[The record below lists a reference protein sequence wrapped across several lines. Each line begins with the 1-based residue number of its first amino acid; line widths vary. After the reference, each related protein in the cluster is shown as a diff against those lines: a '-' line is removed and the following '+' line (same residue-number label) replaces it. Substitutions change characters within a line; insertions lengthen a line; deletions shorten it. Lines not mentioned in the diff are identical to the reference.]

1 MNWQKGLI
9 RGKIKFKEP
18 LRDKTTFK
26 IGGSAKFFI
35 EPKDIEDLKLLINL
49 LKRDKIPHLVMGAG
63 SNLLISDKGVKAAVI
78 RLNAP
83 YFRKITKRSN
93 CLNVGSGLALNQL
106 LRIAKEN
113 SLSGVEFSAGI
124 PGTVGGAVMMNAGAG
139 DRSFGDLVKEVKVMD
154 YDGRIKVLRKK
165 DIKFTYRKS
174 SLAGYIILSAALEL
188 TKGNK
193 EKINKEIKKFLEYRR
208 NSQDKTLPNAG
219 CIFKNPKGESTGR
232 LIDLCGL
239 KGKTIGDAC
248 ISRIHANFILNKGNA
263 KAEEVLKLMDLIRK
277 KVKSRFNI
285 NLQPEIKIW
294 Q

>member
-83 YFRKITKRSN
+83 YFGKITKRSN

>member
-1 MNWQKGLI
+1 MNWRKGLI

-18 LRDKTTFK
+18 LRDNTTFK
-26 IGGSAKFFI
+26 IGGSANFFI
-35 EPKDIEDLKLLINL
+35 EPKDIKDLKLLINL
-49 LKRDKIPHLVMGAG
+49 LRKDKIPHLVMGAG

-83 YFRKITKRSN
+83 YFGKLTKRGN
-93 CLNVGSGLALNQL
+93 CLDVGSGLMLNQL

-113 SLSGVEFSAGI
+113 SLSGVEFLAGI
-124 PGTVGGAVMMNAGAG
+124 PGTVGGAVMMNAGVG
-139 DRSFGDLVKEVKVMD
+139 DRSFGDLVKEIKVMD
-154 YDGRIKVLRKK
+154 YNGRIKVLRKN

-174 SLAGYIILSAALEL
+174 NLARYIILSAALEL

-208 NSQDKTLPNAG
+208 NSQDKTSPNAG

-239 KGKTIGDAC
+239 KGKRIGDAC

-263 KAEEVLKLMDLIRK
+263 KAKEVLKLMDLIRK
-277 KVKSRFNI
+277 RVKSRFNI

-294 Q
+294 R

>member
-1 MNWQKGLI
+1 MNWRKGLI

-49 LKRDKIPHLVMGAG
+49 LKRDKTPHLVMGAG
-63 SNLLISDKGVKAAVI
+63 SNLLISDKGVKAVVI

-83 YFRKITKRSN
+83 YFRKLTKRGN
-93 CLNVGSGLALNQL
+93 CLNVGSGLVLNQL
-106 LRIAKEN
+106 LRIAKED
-113 SLSGVEFSAGI
+113 SLSGVEFLAGI

-154 YDGRIKVLRKK
+154 YNGIIKVLRKK

-174 SLAGYIILSAALEL
+174 SLARYIILSAALEL

-239 KGKTIGDAC
+239 KGKSIGDAC
-248 ISRIHANFILNKGNA
+248 VSRIHANFILNKGNA
-263 KAEEVLKLMDLIRK
+263 KAGDVLKLMDLIRK

>member
-1 MNWQKGLI
+1 MNWRKGLI

-35 EPKDIEDLKLLINL
+35 EPKDIEDLRLLINL

-63 SNLLISDKGVKAAVI
+63 SNLLISDKGVGAAVI

-83 YFRKITKRSN
+83 YFRKLTKRGN
-93 CLNVGSGLALNQL
+93 CLNVGSGLVLNQL
-106 LRIAKEN
+106 LRIAKED
-113 SLSGVEFSAGI
+113 SLSGVEFLAGI

-139 DRSFGDLVKEVKVMD
+139 DRGFGDLVKEVKVMD
-154 YDGRIKVLRKK
+154 YNGIIKVLRKK
-165 DIKFTYRKS
+165 DIKFAYRKS
-174 SLAGYIILSAALEL
+174 SLARYIILSASLKL
-188 TKGNK
+188 TKSNK

-208 NSQDKTLPNAG
+208 NNQDKTLPNAG
-219 CIFKNPKGESTGR
+219 CIFKNSKGQSTGR

-239 KGKTIGDAC
+239 KGKSIGDAC

-263 KAEEVLKLMDLIRK
+263 KAGDVLKLMDLAKREVK
-277 KVKSRFNI
+277 KKFNVT
-285 NLQPEIKIW
+285 LEPEIKIW